1 MNVIHLPQKEQQKA
15 VILKED
21 PEEIALSD
29 KNFYF
34 YKNFMIK
41 KDGFWMSFILISIVI
56 IILTIDTLINK
67 DYEFLYYG
75 CVMAFYF
82 TYKFIAEHF
91 SFIKNKK

>member
-56 IILTIDTLINK
+56 IILILIIK
-67 DYEFLYYG
+67 LI
-75 CVMAFYF
+75 
-82 TYKFIAEHF
+82 KFDDKLLM
-91 SFIKNKK
+91 KNMKEENRKEIY